1 MTNKEMIKA
10 NVRIRELE
18 AENKDLLDELEV
30 VNQKKISN
38 WLKVKELEYEIDKLS
53 ANMTS
58 MFHQDRANRLAVV
71 ADALASECKEH
82 KARTERAEA
91 KLQELYNYIKEHSK
105 DLPVEYSQLVD
116 EHFWELGP
124 SLKTI
129 NRRR

>member
-10 NVRIRELE
+10 NARIKELE

-71 ADALASECKEH
+71 ADALASECKKHEDLE
-82 KARTERAEA
+82 KRFTATQNAYYRTWMCLEAREIELFVYKNASFRQRIKYLFRG
-91 KLQELYNYIKEHSK
+91 KL
-105 DLPVEYSQLVD
+105 
-116 EHFWELGP
+116 
-124 SLKTI
+124 
-129 NRRR
+129 